1 MSGPRDPPAPHRDE
15 LKETRRLLTPNMCLV
30 GTVVVV
36 EVVVVEVEVVVV
48 EVEVAVVDTVPKAAE
63 VET

>member
-1 MSGPRDPPAPHRDE
+1 
-15 LKETRRLLTPNMCLV
+15 MCLV